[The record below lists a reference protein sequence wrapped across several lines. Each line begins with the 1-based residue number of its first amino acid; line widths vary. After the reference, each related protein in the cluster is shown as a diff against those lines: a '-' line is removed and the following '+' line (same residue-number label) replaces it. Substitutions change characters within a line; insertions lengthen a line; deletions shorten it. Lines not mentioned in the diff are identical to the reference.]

1 MTDPAKDAASVI
13 ELLTR
18 YSFDL
23 SGYTVDRLVEYWLQ
37 RYPSNWVRLAV
48 VEALYQG
55 RYKVVSVEQ
64 ILGLWRR
71 RGKPVFHFNP
81 DFERIVTPRFVRG
94 VPIVAE
100 MVVISPE
107 AVLDVVP
114 EAVPGVVPES
124 VPESVIEM
132 ELPMEKPP
140 QPPRPAGAIQPFS
153 VANSPLPREAMFREL
168 GILTPEPPLVQL
180 PTQPPTQLPTQL
192 PEVNPSEPAEPVE
205 PVYFP
210 EPLSVEFKPIPD
222 PATGEPPIQT
232 FQPLGEQ
239 SLVEVFEAEGLTKGF
254 GQQPIHQ
261 FVPMLEPSEFYGKLK
276 AVIQNA
282 AAAKLAK
289 GLDTQGRNLGEAR
302 DSGEPS
308 EP

>member
-71 RGKPVFHFNP
+71 RGKPVYHFNP

-94 VPIVAE
+94 VPIAPE
-100 MVVISPE
+100 MVVIP
-107 AVLDVVP
+107 P
-114 EAVPGVVPES
+114 EAVPNA

-140 QPPRPAGAIQPFS
+140 QPPRPAGAIRPFS
-153 VANSPLPREAMFREL
+153 VADVPLPREAMFREL
-168 GILTPEPPLVQL
+168 GVLTSEERVANPEIEP
-180 PTQPPTQLPTQL
+180 
-192 PEVNPSEPAEPVE
+192 PEVNPVEPSEP

-210 EPLSVEFKPIPD
+210 EPPSVEFKPMPD

-239 SLVEVFEAEGLTKGF
+239 SLVEVFEGEGLTKGF

-289 GLDTQGRNLGEAR
+289 GLDAEGRRLGAG

>member
-64 ILGLWRR
+64 ILALWRK
-71 RGKPVFHFNP
+71 RGKPVYHFNP

-94 VPIVAE
+94 VPIAAE
-100 MVVISPE
+100 MVVIP
-107 AVLDVVP
+107 
-114 EAVPGVVPES
+114 PES
-124 VPESVIEM
+124 VIDPVIEM
-132 ELPMEKPP
+132 ELPMEKPS
-140 QPPRPAGAIQPFS
+140 QAPRLPGAIQPFS
-153 VANSPLPREAMFREL
+153 VADVPLPRESMFREL
-168 GILTPEPPLVQL
+168 GVLTSEEHVAHPAIKPPES
-180 PTQPPTQLPTQL
+180 T
-192 PEVNPSEPAEPVE
+192 EPVEPVE

-210 EPLSVEFKPIPD
+210 EPPSVEFKPIPD

-232 FQPLGEQ
+232 FQPVAEQ
-239 SLVEVFEAEGLTKGF
+239 SLVEVFEGEGLTKGF

-289 GLDTQGRNLGEAR
+289 GLDAEGRRLGGAR

>member
-64 ILGLWRR
+64 ILGLWRK
-71 RGKPVFHFNP
+71 RGKPVYHFNP

-100 MVVISPE
+100 MVVIP
-107 AVLDVVP
+107 
-114 EAVPGVVPES
+114 PES
-124 VPESVIEM
+124 VIAPVIEM
-132 ELPMEKPP
+132 ELPIMEKPS
-140 QPPRPAGAIQPFS
+140 QAPRLAGAIQPFS
-153 VANSPLPREAMFREL
+153 VSNSPLPREAMFREL
-168 GILTPEPPLVQL
+168 GILTPEPPA
-180 PTQPPTQLPTQL
+180 QPPNQL
-192 PEVNPSEPAEPVE
+192 SESIEEPIEEPVE

-239 SLVEVFEAEGLTKGF
+239 SLVEVFEGEGLTKGF

-289 GLDTQGRNLGEAR
+289 GLDAEGRRLGAG